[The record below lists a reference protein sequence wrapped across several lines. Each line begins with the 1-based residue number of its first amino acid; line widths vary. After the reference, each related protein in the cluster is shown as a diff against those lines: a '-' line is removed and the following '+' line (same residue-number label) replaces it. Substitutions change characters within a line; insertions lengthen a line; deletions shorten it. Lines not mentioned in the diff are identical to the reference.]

1 MSNELQILNQIL
13 EHRLHQADIEQ
24 VLAELSGDD
33 KSALLNKVGELLRR
47 LSALMEVSSNVLGS
61 MGLEL
66 NPADSPSKIYLQRC
80 EHYRQSPPPPDWG
93 GIWTMTSK

>member
-1 MSNELQILNQIL
+1 MSNELKILNQIL

-47 LSALMEVSSNVLGS
+47 LAALMEV
-61 MGLEL
+61 
-66 NPADSPSKIYLQRC
+66 
-80 EHYRQSPPPPDWG
+80 
-93 GIWTMTSK
+93 